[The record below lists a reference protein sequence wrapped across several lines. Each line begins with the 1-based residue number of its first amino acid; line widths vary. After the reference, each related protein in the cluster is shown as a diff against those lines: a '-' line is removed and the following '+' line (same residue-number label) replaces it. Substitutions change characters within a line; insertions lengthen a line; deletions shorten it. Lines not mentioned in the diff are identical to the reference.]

1 MSGKGHKKQQDHE
14 GIWVSEEI
22 AYLYH
27 MYPHRVQ
34 YAHTHTHTH
43 TQNSLNKNTV
53 THRHMVKHHEEK
65 ITM

>member
-14 GIWVSEEI
+14 GILISEEI

-34 YAHTHTHTH
+34 YAHTHAHTH
-43 TQNSLNKNTV
+43 TQKLI
-53 THRHMVKHHEEK
+53 E
-65 ITM
+65 